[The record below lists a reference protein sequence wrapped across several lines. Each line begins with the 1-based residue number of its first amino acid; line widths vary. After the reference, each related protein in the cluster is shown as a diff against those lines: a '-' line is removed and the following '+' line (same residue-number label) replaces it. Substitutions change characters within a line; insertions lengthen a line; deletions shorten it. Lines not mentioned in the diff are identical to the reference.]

1 MAGSLRGRI
10 RLVTGTGGMCS
21 RGEPDVRW
29 SRVEAARARITA
41 GFYGRADVRERLLD
55 AILDDLTD
63 R

>member
-1 MAGSLRGRI
+1 
-10 RLVTGTGGMCS
+10 MCS